1 MGFPLC
7 ILKGF
12 SSFRTKSFEAFFCGS
27 NAETPDESPSTFASA
42 AKSTSQFVLEAN
54 LPVFLLTN
62 RHLAPFLAVVLLGI
76 FFTQFPSTLDLQPSL
91 VSVFSQYMFAIAA

>member
-62 RHLAPFLAVVLLGI
+62 RNLAPVVSVVLLRI
-76 FFTQFPSTLDLQPSL
+76 FFKRCPSL
-91 VSVFSQYMFAIAA
+91 GDVQPLLAALFFQRTLAIAA